1 MIEPINVTVESL
13 NLSTLA
19 PMLVATFGALLI
31 LVIDLIKRDLDKS
44 LYVMLGMLVLLVDLG
59 LVLGQQVNS
68 RGFFDIMLIDGV
80 AIVSQVIILIGSSIF
95 LPLALG
101 KSKFHEYRYPEYFAI
116 FLFMVAGLQFM
127 VASDNLIMIF
137 VGLETASLALYTL
150 IALHNRESSFEAA
163 IKYFTM
169 GALGASFF
177 AFGAAILYGLTGSL
191 EINQIATVL
200 TERGFEP
207 IVVVLA
213 ASVFLIASLG
223 FKLSIVPFHTWTPDV
238 YEGSS
243 APLAG
248 YMSIMPKVAGFVV
261 AIRLFEFLI
270 SSGIWW
276 VHDMLMVLAVL
287 TMVIANV
294 SALVQKDVKRMLAF
308 SSISHAGFLM
318 LAIVIGTTKANSAL
332 FLYFALFL
340 FANMGAFTMLWISR
354 HKSKI
359 FDNRYDHPFE
369 KFSGMIKIQP
379 LGAVI
384 MALFMLSLAGVPPF
398 SLFWGKM
405 YVISA
410 AVDSQYIVLAL
421 IMVLN
426 SAIAAYY
433 YLKLIV
439 YMFLKDPSQND
450 GTIYVKNA
458 SKSLQTVI
466 GISAFLTAIATFYVG
481 PLLDIITQMMLLS
494 GY

>member
-1 MIEPINVTVESL
+1 MLEPINVTLESL

-19 PMLVATFGALLI
+19 PMLIATMGALLI
-31 LVIDLIKRDLDKS
+31 LIIDLIKRDLDKS
-44 LYVMLGMLVLLVDLG
+44 IYVMLAILILIVDLG
-59 LVLGQQVNS
+59 AVLGQQVNS

-80 AIVSQVIILIGSSIF
+80 AIVSQVIILVGSLIF

-101 KSKFHEYRYPEYFAI
+101 KSQFHEYRYPEYFAM

-150 IALHNRESSFEAA
+150 IALHNRERSFEAA

-169 GALGASFF
+169 GALGASLF

-191 EINQIATVL
+191 EIHQIAHVL

-207 IVVVLA
+207 IILVLA
-213 ASVFLIASLG
+213 AAVFMIAALG

-261 AIRLFEFLI
+261 AIRLFEFMI
-270 SSGIWW
+270 HSGVVW
-276 VHDMLMVLAVL
+276 VHDVLMILAVL
-287 TMVIANV
+287 TMVLANIT
-294 SALVQKDVKRMLAF
+294 ALVQKDVKRMLAF

-354 HKSKI
+354 HKSNK
-359 FDNRYDHPFE
+359 FHDRYDHPFE
-369 KFSGMIKIQP
+369 KFAGMIKIQP
-379 LGAVI
+379 VGAVI
-384 MALFMLSLAGVPPF
+384 MALFMLSLAGIPPF
-398 SLFWGKM
+398 SLFWGKL

-410 AVDSQYIVLAL
+410 AVDSHYFALAV
-421 IMVLN
+421 IMALN

-439 YMFLKDPSQND
+439 YMFLKEPAQND
-450 GTIYVKNA
+450 GTVYVKNA
-458 SKSLQTVI
+458 SKSIQSVI
-466 GISAFLTAIATFYVG
+466 GVAALVTLAAVLFVG
-481 PLLDIITQMMLLS
+481 PILDIITHMMLVS
-494 GY
+494 GF

>member
-1 MIEPINVTVESL
+1 MIEPINVTLESL

-80 AIVSQVIILIGSSIF
+80 AIVSQVIILVGSLIF

-101 KSKFHEYRYPEYFAI
+101 KNKFHEYRYPEYFAM

-150 IALHNRESSFEAA
+150 IALHNRERSFEAA

-177 AFGAAILYGLTGSL
+177 AFGSAILYGLTGSL
-191 EINQIATVL
+191 EINQIANVL
-200 TERGFEP
+200 SERGFEP
-207 IVVVLA
+207 IILVLA
-213 ASVFLIASLG
+213 ASVFMIAALG

-248 YMSIMPKVAGFVV
+248 YMSVMPKVAGFVV

-270 SSGIWW
+270 HSGVWW
-276 VHDMLMVLAVL
+276 VHDMLMILAVL
-287 TMVIANV
+287 TMIIANV
-294 SALVQKDVKRMLAF
+294 TALVQKDVKRMLAF

-359 FDNRYDHPFE
+359 FDDRYDHPFE

-379 LGAVI
+379 VGAVI

-421 IMVLN
+421 IMALN

-439 YMFLKDPSQND
+439 YMFLKDPAQND
-450 GTIYVKNA
+450 GTVYVKNA
-458 SKSLQTVI
+458 SKSIQTVI
-466 GISAFLTAIATFYVG
+466 GVSAFLTAAAIFYVG
-481 PLLDIITQMMLLS
+481 PLLDIITQMMFLS

>member
-1 MIEPINVTVESL
+1 MFEPINVTLESL
-13 NLSTLA
+13 NLNTLT
-19 PMLVATFGALLI
+19 PMLVATMGALLI
-31 LVIDLIKRDLDKS
+31 LVIDLIKKDLHKS
-44 LYVMLGMLVLLVDLG
+44 LYVMLGMLILAIDLG
-59 LVLGQQVNS
+59 TVIGQQVNA
-68 RGFFDIMLIDGV
+68 RGFFDIMLVDGI
-80 AIVSQVIILIGSSIF
+80 AIIAQVIILLGSLIF

-101 KSKFHEYRYPEYFAI
+101 KSKFHEYRYPEYFAM

-137 VGLETASLALYTL
+137 VGLETSSLALYTL
-150 IALHNRESSFEAA
+150 IALHNRERSFEAA

-169 GALGASFF
+169 GALAASLF

-191 EINQIATVL
+191 EIHQIAESL
-200 TERGFEP
+200 AQRNYEP
-207 IVVVLA
+207 ITLVLGA
-213 ASVFLIASLG
+213 AVLLIGALG

-248 YMSIMPKVAGFVV
+248 YMSVMPKVAGFVV
-261 AIRLFEFLI
+261 AIRLFEFMI
-270 SSGIWW
+270 QSGIWW
-276 VHDMLMVLAVL
+276 VHDMLMILGVL
-287 TMVIANV
+287 TMIIANIT
-294 SALVQKDVKRMLAF
+294 ALVQNDVKRMLAF

-354 HKSKI
+354 HKSNI
-359 FDNRYDHPFE
+359 FHDRYDHPFE
-369 KFSGMIKIQP
+369 KFAGMIKIQP
-379 LGAVI
+379 VGAVL

-421 IMVLN
+421 IMALN

-439 YMFLKDPSQND
+439 YMFLKDPAQND
-450 GTIYVKNA
+450 GTVYVKNA

-466 GISAFLTAIATFYVG
+466 GISAFVTVAAILFVG
-481 PLLDIITQMMLLS
+481 PVLDIITQLIAVS